1 MVKKESYIGRKI
13 IDTNCVLLKNRQTK
27 IAFTKPNSIGYVLS
41 LISMMMIMMMMMMM
55 MMTTMM
61 MMTMMML
68 TMFFTFFLSGLQ
80 FSIIQKQSSLT
91 FSIYI

>member
-55 MMTTMM
+55 TTMMTMTMM
-61 MMTMMML
+61 MML
-68 TMFFTFFLSGLQ
+68 TLFFTFFLSGLQ